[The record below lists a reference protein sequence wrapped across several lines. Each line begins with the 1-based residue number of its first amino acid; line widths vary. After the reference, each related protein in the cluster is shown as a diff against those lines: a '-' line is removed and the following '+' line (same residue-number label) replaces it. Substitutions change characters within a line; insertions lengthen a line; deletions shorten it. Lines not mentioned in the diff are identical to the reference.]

1 MKTTF
6 CLFLFIIPQFS
17 LSRVS
22 NVTEPKLSIKLV
34 TYDRSDLYDLVA
46 PEKPLCLQVMQVVE
60 MAILATDLASYF
72 DKRQKFLSIADAGE
86 IDWQVGLGISTVY
99 SLVTAL
105 NLYII

>member
-1 MKTTF
+1 M
-6 CLFLFIIPQFS
+6 
-17 LSRVS
+17 SRVS
-22 NVTEPKLSIKLV
+22 NVTEPKLSTKLV

-105 NLYII
+105 NLYIIWNQTVCGFCVASKIV

>member
-1 MKTTF
+1 
-6 CLFLFIIPQFS
+6 
-17 LSRVS
+17 
-22 NVTEPKLSIKLV
+22 
-34 TYDRSDLYDLVA
+34 LYDLVA

-86 IDWQVGLGISTVY
+86 IDWQVGGSRASSHSWLELGISTVY

-105 NLYII
+105 VHNLKSNCLWLLSRI

>member
-1 MKTTF
+1 
-6 CLFLFIIPQFS
+6 
-17 LSRVS
+17 
-22 NVTEPKLSIKLV
+22 
-34 TYDRSDLYDLVA
+34 
-46 PEKPLCLQVMQVVE
+46 MQVVE